1 MEKSQ
6 QKEMREGVV
15 KWEMKSTIWIRSVQ
29 MGQWST
35 PACSSWSSTRALQFP
50 EEWPVPKGLLGL
62 CRKPEISSPMVHGQL
77 HLSLAE
83 EQGYHKGCW
92 ITWTHSNADKARHPQ
107 VISLHLQALLA
118 TRHLLIPVL
127 CQNGIQNL
135 QGASGISWCQ
145 LLCSLPCG
153 TWLTPPDQS
162 HSLVCGSQG
171 FTGPWC
177 SEQTP

>member
-1 MEKSQ
+1 MRNEKHYLDQICTDGPVINHSVLQLEQHQGTCGFQRSDQSLKGFQAFAESQ
-6 QKEMREGVV
+6 
-15 KWEMKSTIWIRSVQ
+15 KSAPPWF
-29 MGQWST
+29 MG
-35 PACSSWSSTRALQFP
+35 C
-50 EEWPVPKGLLGL
+50 
-62 CRKPEISSPMVHGQL
+62 CIC
-77 HLSLAE
+77 SLAE

-92 ITWTHSNADKARHPQ
+92 ITWTHSNADKVRHPQ

-127 CQNGIQNL
+127 CQNGTQNL
-135 QGASGISWCQ
+135 QGASGIAWCQ

-171 FTGPWC
+171 FTGHWC